1 MAIDTVITK
10 VVPKLL
16 LSAAALALAV
26 AIPARARAQDA
37 AAATPPPPVVSAA
50 PAAPAPAGSRMV
62 GGHVGAAVPVVS
74 FHSVG
79 KTTQTPSDQLTIA
92 VPIGVSVH
100 VAPTLVVDF
109 EAVVASDVKPWGG
122 TGLTIDP
129 GVVYVGAPVALGLR
143 AKFDVNAPANFG
155 LIPLIH
161 KGVVDI
167 GEANW
172 FVEAAFP
179 ITAMRGS
186 GYALAAVAHTGFA
199 F

>member
-1 MAIDTVITK
+1 MAISN
-10 VVPKLL
+10 VVSKKLGLSL
-16 LSAAALALAV
+16 LATTALTLAAL
-26 AIPARARAQDA
+26 PARADTQDA
-37 AAATPPPPVVSAA
+37 AAATPPPVVSST
-50 PAAPAPAGSRMV
+50 PAPTAPSGPRMV

-79 KTTQTPSDQLTIA
+79 KTTQTPSDQLTVA

-100 VAPTLVVDF
+100 VAPVWVVDF
-109 EAVVASDVKPWGG
+109 EVVVASDVKPWGG

-129 GVVYVGAPVALGLR
+129 GIIYVGEPVALGLR
-143 AKFDVNAPANFG
+143 AKFDLSSNANFG

-161 KGVVDI
+161 KGLVDV
-167 GEANW
+167 GYANW

-179 ITAMRGS
+179 ITAARGQ

>member
-1 MAIDTVITK
+1 MAICNVIKTVRVSLFATAA
-10 VVPKLL
+10 VML
-16 LSAAALALAV
+16 AAAF
-26 AIPARARAQDA
+26 PARAHAQD
-37 AAATPPPPVVSAA
+37 AAATPPPVVAA
-50 PAAPAPAGSRMV
+50 TPTPAPSNGPRMV

-74 FHSVG
+74 FHSTG

-100 VAPTLVVDF
+100 VAPVWVVDF
-109 EAVVASDVKPWGG
+109 EVVVASDVKPWGG

-129 GVVYVGAPVALGLR
+129 GIVYVGEPVALGLR
-143 AKFDVNAPANFG
+143 AKFDLSSNANIG

-161 KGVVDI
+161 KGLVNV

-179 ITAMRGS
+179 ITAARGQ

>member
-1 MAIDTVITK
+1 MDICNVVKTVRVSLFATGA
-10 VVPKLL
+10 VML
-16 LSAAALALAV
+16 AAAF
-26 AIPARARAQDA
+26 PARAQAQDA
-37 AAATPPPPVVSAA
+37 SATPPPVVAAA
-50 PAAPAPAGSRMV
+50 PTPTPATGPRMV

-79 KTTQTPSDQLTIA
+79 TGTQTPSDQLT
-92 VPIGVSVH
+92 SV
-100 VAPTLVVDF
+100 VVFQFPLPSDRDF
-109 EAVVASDVKPWGG
+109 EVVVASDVKPWGS

-129 GVVYVGAPVALGLR
+129 GLIYVGEPVALGLR
-143 AKFDVNAPANFG
+143 AKFDVSANANFG

-161 KGVVDI
+161 KGIVDI

-179 ITAMRGS
+179 ITATRGE

>member
-1 MAIDTVITK
+1 MTRFRAA
-10 VVPKLL
+10 
-16 LSAAALALAV
+16 AAALLLAAAV
-26 AIPARARAQDA
+26 PARADTQDA
-37 AAATPPPPVVSAA
+37 ASAAPPPPVVSAA
-50 PAAPAPAGSRMV
+50 TTTPPGGARMV

-79 KTTQTPSDQLTIA
+79 KTTQTPSDEFTIA

-100 VAPTLVVDF
+100 VSPAWVVDF
-109 EAVVASDVKPWGG
+109 EVIAASQVKPWGG
-122 TGLTIDP
+122 TGFTIDP
-129 GVVYVGAPVALGLR
+129 GVVYVGGPVALGLR
-143 AKFDVNAPANFG
+143 AKFDLSQNANFG

-161 KGVVDI
+161 KGIVYV

-179 ITAMRGS
+179 ITAARTE
-186 GYALAAVAHTGFA
+186 GYSLAAVLHTGFA

>member
-1 MAIDTVITK
+1 MLIDICK
-10 VVPKLL
+10 VGSKVTLAAAAVVL
-16 LSAAALALAV
+16 AAAL
-26 AIPARARAQDA
+26 PARAETQDA
-37 AAATPPPPVVSAA
+37 AAAAPPPPVVSAA
-50 PAAPAPAGSRMV
+50 PVTTPAGARMV

-79 KTTQTPSDQLTIA
+79 KTTQTPSDQFTIA

-100 VAPTLVVDF
+100 VAPTWVVDF
-109 EAVVASDVKPWGG
+109 EAVVASEVKPWGS
-122 TGLTIDP
+122 THLTIDP
-129 GVVYVGAPVALGLR
+129 GVVYTALPVALGLR
-143 AKFDVNAPANFG
+143 AKFDVSPNANFG

-161 KGVVDI
+161 KGIVDF

-179 ITAMRGS
+179 ITAQREA
-186 GYALAAVAHTGFA
+186 GYSLQAVAHTGFA

>member
-1 MAIDTVITK
+1 MATCNLVSKIRSSLFVT
-10 VVPKLL
+10 
-16 LSAAALALAV
+16 AAVMLAV
-26 AIPARARAQDA
+26 ALIPSRAHAQDA
-37 AAATPPPPVVSAA
+37 AGATPSPVVAATPA
-50 PAAPAPAGSRMV
+50 PTAPSGPRMV

-79 KTTQTPSDQLTIA
+79 QTTKTPSDQLTIA

-100 VAPTLVVDF
+100 VAPLWVVDF
-109 EAVVASDVKPWGG
+109 EVVVASNVKPWGG

-143 AKFDVNAPANFG
+143 AKFDVGAMANFG
-155 LIPLIH
+155 LIPLVH
-161 KGVVDI
+161 KGIVDV

-172 FVEAAFP
+172 FIEAAFP
-179 ITAMRGS
+179 ITATREA
-186 GYALAAVAHTGFA
+186 GYSLAAVAHTGFA

>member
-1 MAIDTVITK
+1 MAIYDIVSK
-10 VVPKLL
+10 VRSLL
-16 LSAAALALAV
+16 LAFAAVTFAV
-26 AIPARARAQDA
+26 AIPARVHAQDA
-37 AAATPPPPVVSAA
+37 ASGAPPPVVASTPTPP
-50 PAAPAPAGSRMV
+50 PAAGPRMV

-74 FHSVG
+74 FHSTG
-79 KTTQTPSDQLTIA
+79 KGTRTPSDQFTIA

-100 VAPTLVVDF
+100 VSPAWVVDF
-109 EAVVASDVKPWGG
+109 EAVVASNVKPWGG

-129 GVVYVGAPVALGLR
+129 GVVYVALPVALGLR
-143 AKFDVNAPANFG
+143 AKFDVSDQANFG
-155 LIPLIH
+155 LIPLVH

-179 ITAMRGS
+179 ITATRGS

>member
-1 MAIDTVITK
+1 MATCN
-10 VVPKLL
+10 VVSKIRSSLFASAVVMLATAFIP
-16 LSAAALALAV
+16 SQAHAQDGAAAM
-26 AIPARARAQDA
+26 
-37 AAATPPPPVVSAA
+37 PPPVVAAA
-50 PAAPAPAGSRMV
+50 PTPAPSSGPRMV

-79 KTTQTPSDQLTIA
+79 QTTRTPSDQFTIA

-100 VAPTLVVDF
+100 VAPVWVVDF
-109 EAVVASDVKPWGG
+109 EVVVASDVKPWGG
-122 TGLTIDP
+122 TTLTIDP
-129 GVVYVGAPVALGLR
+129 GVVYTALPVALGLR
-143 AKFDVNAPANFG
+143 AKFDVGSTANFG

-161 KGVVDI
+161 KGIVDV

-179 ITAMRGS
+179 ITAAREN

>member
-1 MAIDTVITK
+1 MATCNL
-10 VVPKLL
+10 VPQVRSSLFAT
-16 LSAAALALAV
+16 AAVMLAAGF
-26 AIPARARAQDA
+26 PARAHAQDA
-37 AAATPPPPVVSAA
+37 ASMPPPVLAATPT
-50 PAAPAPAGSRMV
+50 PAPSTGPRMV

-100 VAPTLVVDF
+100 VAPVWVVDF

-129 GVVYVGAPVALGLR
+129 GLIYVGPPVAIGLR
-143 AKFDVNAPANFG
+143 AKFDVSANANFG

-161 KGVVDI
+161 KGIVDV

-179 ITAMRGS
+179 ITAARNA

>member
-1 MAIDTVITK
+1 MAICNVVSKLSLATVA
-10 VVPKLL
+10 VVL
-16 LSAAALALAV
+16 AAAS
-26 AIPARARAQDA
+26 PARAETQDA
-37 AAATPPPPVVSAA
+37 AAGTPPPVVSST
-50 PAAPAPAGSRMV
+50 PAPVAPSGPRMV

-79 KTTQTPSDQLTIA
+79 KTTQTPSDQFTIA

-100 VAPTLVVDF
+100 VAPLWVVDF
-109 EAVVASDVKPWGG
+109 EVVVASDVKPWGG

-129 GVVYVGAPVALGLR
+129 GIVYVGEPVAIGLR
-143 AKFDVNAPANFG
+143 AKFDVSSNANFG

-161 KGVVDI
+161 KGIVDI

-179 ITAMRGS
+179 ITATRGA